1 MNYNSFI
8 TSISNNDPPALDSA
22 LLIAMWHA
30 LKGNWDVA
38 HEIVQ
43 EIDSMQA
50 AWIHAYL
57 HRVEGDLNNAKYWY
71 KRAKYDTLN
80 LSIDKESET
89 IIKDL
94 IKE

>member
-8 TSISNNDPPALDSA
+8 TSSSNNEPPVSDSD

-30 LKGNWDVA
+30 LKGNWDKA

-50 AWIHAYL
+50 SWIHAYL
-57 HRVEGDLNNAKYWY
+57 HRVEGDINNAKYWY
-71 KRAKYDTLN
+71 KRAKYDTFN

-89 IIKDL
+89 IIMNQSQ
-94 IKE
+94 